1 MPDLYQSC
9 IILNVN
15 EELEAVKQ
23 SRRSQ
28 GLGVTQTAF
37 PILGLAF
44 KTPGGLRRSLLKM
57 NLSEW

>member
-23 SRRSQ
+23 LRRSQ

-37 PILGLAF
+37 PILELAF
-44 KTPGGLRRSLLKM
+44 KTPVGMR
-57 NLSEW
+57 

>member
-15 EELEAVKQ
+15 VELEAVKQ
-23 SRRSQ
+23 LRRSQ

-44 KTPGGLRRSLLKM
+44 KPPGGVR
-57 NLSEW
+57 